1 MSHTLDC
8 RSGNHFSPSLV
19 RVGLKVHHSVE
30 KLALDT
36 IVRARL
42 AASATVRPT
51 GRARHSPVNISLNY
65 FLDSGLGLC

>member
-1 MSHTLDC
+1 MLWPR

-42 AASATVRPT
+42 AASATVRAAGQALP
-51 GRARHSPVNISLNY
+51 
-65 FLDSGLGLC
+65 